1 MAFDRSVRSW
11 STLFL
16 FSLSRLRRVPNDM
29 RERETRDR
37 REGPSSSS
45 DGETERRPEGW
56 RGSTE
61 GRAEEKSRRK
71 KGGRKGEKKRSGSFT
86 SVRIK
91 RSSASI
97 IINQDVNNEG
107 TDGSESGREL
117 AMEGIRA
124 ASRSNPYAPF
134 AASLRSAV
142 DMRLYASRR
151 EPHRTAPRRTPAV
164 RGS

>member
-1 MAFDRSVRSW
+1 MAFDRSFVRGPLS
-11 STLFL
+11 S
-16 FSLSRLRRVPNDM
+16 FSLSRDSAERRTICAKEK
-29 RERETRDR
+29 REIDERGTVFFFGR
-37 REGPSSSS
+37 RN
-45 DGETERRPEGW
+45 ERRPEGW

-107 TDGSESGREL
+107 TDGSESGRARCGRDTRSL
-117 AMEGIRA
+117 AIESVGFVRCVA
-124 ASRSNPYAPF
+124 AFRRRYATVCI
-134 AASLRSAV
+134 SA
-142 DMRLYASRR
+142 
-151 EPHRTAPRRTPAV
+151 RTAPHRAAPHTAV

>member
-1 MAFDRSVRSW
+1 MVHSLPFLSLA
-11 STLFL
+11 TLAE
-16 FSLSRLRRVPNDM
+16 SPNDM

-45 DGETERRPEGW
+45 DGETSGGQRDGEEAQRKSREEKS
-56 RGSTE
+56 R
-61 GRAEEKSRRK
+61 EEKSRRK

-107 TDGSESGREL
+107 TDGSESGRARCGRDTRSL
-117 AMEGIRA
+117 AIESVGSVRCVA
-124 ASRSNPYAPF
+124 AFRRRYATVCI
-134 AASLRSAV
+134 SA
-142 DMRLYASRR
+142 
-151 EPHRTAPRRTPAV
+151 RTAPHRAAPHTAV

>member
-1 MAFDRSVRSW
+1 MAFDRSFVRGPLS
-11 STLFL
+11 S
-16 FSLSRLRRVPNDM
+16 FSLSRLRRVPDDM

-37 REGPSSSS
+37 RER
-45 DGETERRPEGW
+45 DRLLLRTEKRAEGW

-107 TDGSESGREL
+107 TDGSESGRARYGRDTRSL
-117 AMEGIRA
+117 AIESVGFVRCVA
-124 ASRSNPYAPF
+124 AFRRRYATVCI
-134 AASLRSAV
+134 SA
-142 DMRLYASRR
+142 RT
-151 EPHRTAPRRTPAV
+151 EPHRAAPHTAV

>member
-1 MAFDRSVRSW
+1 MVHSLPF
-11 STLFL
+11 
-16 FSLSRLRRVPNDM
+16 LSRDSAECRTICAKEKREIDERGTVFFFGRRN
-29 RERETRDR
+29 
-37 REGPSSSS
+37 
-45 DGETERRPEGW
+45 ERRPEGW

-107 TDGSESGREL
+107 TDGSESGRARYGRDTRSL
-117 AMEGIRA
+117 AIESVGFVRCVA
-124 ASRSNPYAPF
+124 AFRRRYATVCI
-134 AASLRSAV
+134 SA
-142 DMRLYASRR
+142 
-151 EPHRTAPRRTPAV
+151 RTAPHRAAPHTAV